1 MTMLEKV
8 AEALKEVYATY
19 PDESDWKDSARA
31 VIEAMREP
39 TPEMLTALHPDERRK
54 EKGERVSDFLDG
66 WDAEDVWKAMIDT
79 ALDKP

>member
-31 VIEAMREP
+31 AFAGP
-39 TPEMLTALHPDERRK
+39 
-54 EKGERVSDFLDG
+54 
-66 WDAEDVWKAMIDT
+66 
-79 ALDKP
+79 